1 MENKKV
7 IYIAGPITG
16 VKNYWEA
23 FEKVDDELTS
33 RGFVVLTPS
42 RLPWNLDNDKA
53 MKICLAMI
61 DQADAVYFLPGW
73 SRSIGANLEMLY
85 GKYTGK
91 PCFTNLEDLIAGKEA
106 LS

>member
-1 MENKKV
+1 MEHKKV

-33 RGFVVLTPS
+33 MGFVVLTPS
-42 RLPWNLDNDKA
+42 RLPWNLSNDRA

-73 SRSIGANLEMLY
+73 SRSVGANLEMTY
-85 GKYTGK
+85 CKYTGK
-91 PCFTNLEDLIAGKEA
+91 PHYTKLEELIKGVQA
-106 LS
+106 